1 MVNHSY
7 LKVKQRPMC
16 QRCGGQ
22 LIRSQDDISCLQCG
36 ALHTE
41 EGKLAI
47 RFPKS
52 NYKPPTTLRKAQRG
66 KRQQP
71 FLVPE
76 VTVPKRWVII

>member
-1 MVNHSY
+1 MVSHSY
-7 LKVKQRPMC
+7 SKVEQRPMC

-22 LIRSQDDISCLQCG
+22 LIRSQNDISCLQCG

-41 EGKLAI
+41 EGKLAY
-47 RFPKS
+47 S
-52 NYKPPTTLRKAQRG
+52 AQEKPQLLTVRRKVQRV